1 MNQMPLATPMV
12 PRAYQAKTDPG
23 ILRTRQSFQFDG
35 KLFAGKLFAGKLPF
49 DSQQRVD
56 LSSQASADFS
66 VTVAQP
72 FLVRAE

>member
-1 MNQMPLATPMV
+1 MPLATPMV

-23 ILRTRQSFQFDG
+23 ILRTRQSFQFD
-35 KLFAGKLFAGKLPF
+35 GKLFAGKLPF